1 MFTALVAPKLF
12 TEVYEYPLLLALSMA
27 CRPGAL
33 SLPTE
38 KDKGRDELVIL
49 WLIVAA
55 GLLVLL
61 WLPSEFIS
69 QRVPLVAQLGPTL
82 TAVLVFSA
90 LLLANVQH
98 PVRQLA
104 AAGLICLTLV
114 WLPSAVRQDDSQV
127 TQRSFFGVYR
137 VQEVPDPKGTYRVL
151 NHGTTLHGA
160 QRIADLEDKAV
171 DDTVPTTYYYPK
183 SPIGQTIAKRREFLA
198 ANNQKGRYGI
208 VGLGTGS
215 SACHKQEGESWKF
228 FEIDPT
234 VINIAKD
241 PKNFTF
247 ITKCQPDIDI
257 AIGDARLTI
266 AKEPDASFDLFIID
280 AFTSDAIP
288 VHMLTKEAVEL
299 FLRKLKPD
307 GVVLL
312 HTSNRYLNL
321 NSVLGAILKQ
331 LPEGSAGMGM
341 SDDGTESNGAS
352 GSSVA
357 IFAKSDSALAPYR
370 AFEGATDLDDKGLK
384 AWTDDYSDI
393 LGSFMSRW
401 RREG

>member
-1 MFTALVAPKLF
+1 MR
-12 TEVYEYPLLLALSMA
+12 YP
-27 CRPGAL
+27 P
-33 SLPTE
+33 
-38 KDKGRDELVIL
+38 
-49 WLIVAA
+49 
-55 GLLVLL
+55 
-61 WLPSEFIS
+61 
-69 QRVPLVAQLGPTL
+69 
-82 TAVLVFSA
+82 
-90 LLLANVQH
+90 
-98 PVRQLA
+98 RQLV
-104 AAGLICLTLV
+104 AAGLICLTLM
-114 WLPSAVRQDDSQV
+114 WLPSAVRQTGSQL

-137 VQEVPDPKGTYRVL
+137 VQTVPDPNGIYRVL

-160 QRIADLEDKAV
+160 QRVADENGKAV

-183 SPIGQTIAKRREFLA
+183 SPIGKTIAKRREILGT
-198 ANNQKGRYGI
+198 QKGRYGI

-215 SACHKQEGESWKF
+215 SACHKQEGETWKF
-228 FEIDPT
+228 FEIDPV
-234 VINIAKD
+234 VINISKD

-247 ITKCQPDIDI
+247 IGKCQPDIDI

-299 FLRKLKPD
+299 FLNKLKPD

-321 NSVLGAILKQ
+321 NSVLGAILKE
-331 LPEGSAGMGM
+331 LPEGTAGMGM
-341 SDDGTESNGAS
+341 SDKGTESNGES

-357 IFAKSDSALAPYR
+357 IFAKSESALAPYR
-370 AFEGATDLDDKGLK
+370 AFTGAEELDDKGLG

-393 LGSFMSRW
+393 LGAFVSRW
-401 RREG
+401 RGEG